1 MRSTFSIALAA
12 LTVAAAV
19 SAQDPVKQD
28 TKAMTAELNAAFQAQ
43 DWKKT
48 VDLGRKVTTGD
59 PKNGFAWHQL
69 GYARHV
75 QGMLDEA
82 IVAHKA
88 AAEFP
93 KTKAHA
99 LYNLACAYG
108 LKKDANQA
116 CDALEKSVVAG
127 FADLATLEQ
136 DADLASVREEPRYKK
151 VVEDLKKAPKKV
163 RAYYN
168 PGDRKS
174 VRVAFF
180 TQTAAPQAVLS
191 YGVPVWKNEYQKVV
205 EAGKVDGKRWRLG
218 IDAWTTLDTS
228 AEMTIGGKT
237 LAPGLYYL
245 TLERSVKGEYTLAFN
260 DAAEVR
266 KLRLDAFQCAQT
278 KGGVEVAM
286 TASKADRT
294 AEALVIDLEVNEADQ
309 ASGELSIA
317 FGPYR
322 LAVPYTIKVAN

>member
-1 MRSTFSIALAA
+1 MRQMISIAMVA
-12 LTVAAAV
+12 LTCAA
-19 SAQDPVKQD
+19 SMPAQDPVKQD
-28 TKAMTAELNAAFQAQ
+28 QKALAAELDAAFQAQ

-59 PKNGFAWHQL
+59 PKNGLAWYRF
-69 GYARHV
+69 GYALHV
-75 QGMLDEA
+75 QGLLDEA

-93 KTKAHA
+93 KVKANA

-116 CDALEKSVVAG
+116 CDALEKSIVAG

-136 DADLASVREEPRYKK
+136 DADLASVREEARYKK
-151 VVEDLKKAPKKV
+151 VVEQLKKAPKKL
-163 RAYYN
+163 RAFYN
-168 PGDRKS
+168 PGERKS
-174 VRVAFF
+174 VRVVAF
-180 TQTAAPQAVLS
+180 TATGVPQVVLS
-191 YGVPVWKNEYQKVV
+191 YGVPVWKDEYRKAI
-205 EAGKVDGKRWRLG
+205 ESGKVDGKRWRLG
-218 IDAWTTLDTS
+218 VDAWTTLDTNT
-228 AEMTIGGKT
+228 EMTIGGKT

-245 TLERSVKGEYTLAFN
+245 TVERSAKGDYTLAFN
-260 DAAEVR
+260 DAAEIR

-286 TASKADRT
+286 VASKTDPSAD
-294 AEALVIDLEVNEADQ
+294 ALAINLEVNEADQ

>member
-1 MRSTFSIALAA
+1 MRQMISIAMVA
-12 LTVAAAV
+12 LTCAA
-19 SAQDPVKQD
+19 SMPAQEPVKQD
-28 TKAMTAELNAAFQAQ
+28 QKALAAELDAAFQAQ

-48 VDLGRKVTTGD
+48 VDLGRKATTAD
-59 PKNGFAWHQL
+59 PKNGLAWHRL
-69 GYARHV
+69 GYALHV

-93 KTKAHA
+93 KVKAHA

-116 CDALEKSVVAG
+116 CDALEKSIVAG

-136 DADLASVREEPRYKK
+136 DADLASVRDDARYKK
-151 VVEDLKKAPKKV
+151 VVEQLKKAPKKL

-168 PGDRKS
+168 PGERKS
-174 VRVAFF
+174 VRVAVF
-180 TQTAAPQAVLS
+180 TANAVPQAVLS
-191 YGVPVWKNEYQKVV
+191 YGVPAWKDGYQKTID
-205 EAGKVDGKRWRLG
+205 AGKADGVRWRLG
-218 IDAWTTLDTS
+218 IDAWTTLDTNT
-228 AEMTIGGKT
+228 EMTIGGKT

-245 TLERSVKGEYTLAFN
+245 TLERSAKGVCTLAFN
-260 DAAEVR
+260 DAAEIR
-266 KLRLDAFQCAQT
+266 KLRLDAYQCAQT

-286 TASKADRT
+286 VASKADRS
-294 AEALVIDLEVNEADQ
+294 ADALVIDLEVNEADQ
-309 ASGELSIA
+309 ASGELSVA

-322 LAVPYTIKVAN
+322 LSVPYTIKVAN